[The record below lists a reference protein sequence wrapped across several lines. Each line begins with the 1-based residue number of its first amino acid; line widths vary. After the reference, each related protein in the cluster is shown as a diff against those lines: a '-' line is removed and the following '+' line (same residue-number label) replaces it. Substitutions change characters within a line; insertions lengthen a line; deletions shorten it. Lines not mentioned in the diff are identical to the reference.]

1 MKRLGPV
8 IGWAQRNGL
17 FFALVILVVVFSL
30 LSPRFFTASNLT
42 TILLNVAVVGIIAV
56 PGAMLIL
63 SGYVDL
69 AVGSIA
75 VLVSIVFG
83 ELMHAGASAPVAFVA
98 ALATGTAWGLASG
111 LLITY
116 LGFSPIIVTLGGLA
130 GARGLA
136 ELISQGITQYSFGPG
151 FAVLGNGTWLGVPV
165 PVWIFVAT
173 FACGGYVWYQ
183 MPYGRHMTAIGAD
196 RVAARSLGIPVK
208 RIPLVL
214 YVASGFASALGG
226 FILTSELDAASLSIG
241 QGLELE
247 VLTGILLGGVSFLGG
262 RGSLF
267 GVLVGVVFIGAL
279 DNGLVVINIS
289 PFFAGVATGAALVF
303 AAGLDV
309 FYQRLDQIQIAE
321 AAEPE
326 DAAQPAV
333 DRGGLAERLR
343 LWRLR

>member
-1 MKRLGPV
+1 
-8 IGWAQRNGL
+8 
-17 FFALVILVVVFSL
+17 
-30 LSPRFFTASNLT
+30 
-42 TILLNVAVVGIIAV
+42 
-56 PGAMLIL
+56 
-63 SGYVDL
+63 
-69 AVGSIA
+69 
-75 VLVSIVFG
+75 
-83 ELMHAGASAPVAFVA
+83 
-98 ALATGTAWGLASG
+98 
-111 LLITY
+111 
-116 LGFSPIIVTLGGLA
+116 
-130 GARGLA
+130 
-136 ELISQGITQYSFGPG
+136 
-151 FAVLGNGTWLGVPV
+151 
-165 PVWIFVAT
+165 
-173 FACGGYVWYQ
+173 
-183 MPYGRHMTAIGAD
+183 MTAIGAD